1 MRIML
6 KSKIHRARVT
16 HANIE
21 YEGSISI
28 DKKLMEAADILPFEQ
43 VHVLNINNGARFE
56 TYAIVGERGSGAM
69 CLNGAA
75 ARLVQPGDL
84 VIVLTYAQFPEE
96 GLDGYEP
103 LVVHVD
109 ADNRQVHHVA
119 EDTVPAGWNADA

>member
-56 TYAIVGERGSGAM
+56 TYAIEAEAGSGEIGIQ
-69 CLNGAA
+69 GAA
-75 ARLVQPGDL
+75 ARLASAGDR
-84 VIVLTYAQFPEE
+84 VIILTYRNVKEE
-96 GLDGYEP
+96 AVHEHHPTRVYVDEKNVITEVKSAVGTLP
-103 LVVHVD
+103 LW
-109 ADNRQVHHVA
+109 
-119 EDTVPAGWNADA
+119 EK